1 MACEG
6 EAFLT
11 YLKSSI
17 AQGGWTTS
25 EGVNRHIPVPLAEGQ
40 DIDVDNLTSV
50 KFDGSVDF
58 RGHNDLLRIVIAKPT
73 IEKNGGS
80 WQLTADV
87 ASRSLNSSAAPGEIP
102 ALKRVVLANLS
113 APKVST
119 TDDVS
124 MLSFEKATLTATG
137 SEAFEKFY
145 KPGEQLAPISVAL
158 ADEEST
164 LPPATP
170 VAK

>member
-1 MACEG
+1 MA
-6 EAFLT
+6 A
-11 YLKSSI
+11 
-17 AQGGWTTS
+17 
-25 EGVNRHIPVPLAEGQ
+25 
-40 DIDVDNLTSV
+40 
-50 KFDGSVDF
+50 
-58 RGHNDLLRIVIAKPT
+58 
-73 IEKNGGS
+73 

-164 LPPATP
+164 LPPATGGSNDGSNDGSAGGSTGGMTP
-170 VAK
+170 PAARTCHADSRGDSC